1 MLPEIKYYLND
12 TGTSK
17 FLWCGTKDKSVL
29 VSFVEI
35 ETHPVVYHTSH
46 FTGNILMSL
55 SLRTKNY
62 REITA
67 LEAGVI
73 LHAANN
79 QQNYFIQNKK
89 APHPFR
95 QEAIKQVT

>member
-1 MLPEIKYYLND
+1 MAAMKYYLND

-35 ETHPVVYHTSH
+35 EGEPVVYHTSH

-62 REITA
+62 KEISS
-67 LEAGVI
+67 LQAGVI
-73 LHAANN
+73 LHAVTI
-79 QQNYFIQNKK
+79 QQNYFIKNKN
-89 APHPFR
+89 APHPFG
-95 QEAIKQVT
+95 QEAN

>member
-1 MLPEIKYYLND
+1 MQQIKYYLND

-35 ETHPVVYHTSH
+35 EGQPVVYHTSH
-46 FTGNILMSL
+46 FSGNILMSL
-55 SLRTKNY
+55 SLRTKDY

-73 LHAANN
+73 LYAANS
-79 QQNYFIQNKK
+79 QISSVIQNKK
-89 APHPFR
+89 APHPFG